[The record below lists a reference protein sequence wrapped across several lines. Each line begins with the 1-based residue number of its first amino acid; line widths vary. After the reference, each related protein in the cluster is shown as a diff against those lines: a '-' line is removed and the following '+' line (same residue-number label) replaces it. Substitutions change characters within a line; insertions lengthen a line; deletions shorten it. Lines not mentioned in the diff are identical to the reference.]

1 MWNSVKRYSNTIRLK
16 LGRLLRLDKGNE
28 SINVM
33 YDNRLEVEKWLNI
46 YRGSSHWIG
55 DYIGIKGD
63 APVEV
68 SSGDIASSIASIL
81 AKKVSIEL
89 GIKEIDGNKETVEFM
104 EKQAKEIIEKTRGYA
119 EQVLVQGGGIIKP
132 FYNENS
138 NRIGLD
144 FYNATSFIPLKFN
157 DFNELVSVMLI
168 DRIEEGEKVFTRLE
182 THDYDEDNKVYV
194 IRNTI
199 HAGQGIDFSGR
210 ITNEINPTI
219 VDAWADYEREVV
231 LAGEEFPA
239 NPLFVYVK
247 TPFSNIR
254 DIDSPLGASVFNKV
268 EKLLKDYDEQY
279 SLYIHELKASRK
291 KTYIPREFH
300 LNNEGEVGDI
310 IILLDTDGGVK
321 GELNKSIET
330 FSPDIRENDY
340 KNGMETVLR
349 RIEVNTGLS
358 YGMLSRV
365 DNVEKTAEEI
375 KNSKQTLWTTVVDIQ
390 KSLDVS
396 YVKLMHIIKDLAIEK
411 GLINNSSKEFTIEF
425 DWDDSIIVDK
435 GTMEKNAREER
446 KEKREEMKEMREDV
460 ASGYISPIFYI
471 MAKYDLT
478 EEEAKKMLNLN
489 NDVIDE

>member
-1 MWNSVKRYSNTIRLK
+1 MWNSVKRYGNTIKLK
-16 LGRLLRLDKGNE
+16 LGRLLNLNKGNE
-28 SINVM
+28 SINMV

-46 YRGSSHWIG
+46 YRGSSHWVG
-55 DYIGIKGD
+55 NYIGVKGD
-63 APVEV
+63 APVKIA
-68 SSGDIASSIASIL
+68 SGDIASSIASTL

-89 GIKEIDGNKETVEFM
+89 GVKEIDGSKETVEFM
-104 EKQAKEIIEKTRGYA
+104 EKQAKEIIEKTRGYT

-132 FYNENS
+132 FFNKNS
-138 NRIGLD
+138 KRIGLD
-144 FYNATSFIPLKFN
+144 FYNATSFIPLEFN
-157 DFNELVSVMLI
+157 DFNELVSVILI
-168 DRIEEGEKVFTRLE
+168 DRIEEGGKVFTRLE
-182 THDYDEDNKVYV
+182 THNYDEDSKVYE
-194 IRNTI
+194 IKNTI

-210 ITNEINPTI
+210 ITNEIDPSI
-219 VDAWADYEREVV
+219 VDAWNDYDREVV
-231 LAGEEFPA
+231 LVGEDFPA
-239 NPLFVYVK
+239 NPFFVYVK
-247 TPFSNIR
+247 TPFINVSN
-254 DIDSPLGASVFNKV
+254 IDSPLGASVFNKV

-300 LNNEGEVGDI
+300 LNKEGEVGDI
-310 IILLDTDGGVK
+310 IILLDTDGGVN
-321 GELNKSIET
+321 GELSKTIET
-330 FSPDIRENDY
+330 FSPDIRESDY

-390 KSLDVS
+390 KSLNDS
-396 YVKLMHIIKDLAIEK
+396 YIKLMHIIKGLAIKE
-411 GLINNSSKEFTIEF
+411 GLINNSNKEFIIEF

-460 ASGYISPIFYI
+460 ISGYISPIFYI
-471 MAKYDLT
+471 MEKYELT
-478 EEEAKKMLNLN
+478 EEEAKKMLNPN
-489 NDVIDE
+489 NNEVDE